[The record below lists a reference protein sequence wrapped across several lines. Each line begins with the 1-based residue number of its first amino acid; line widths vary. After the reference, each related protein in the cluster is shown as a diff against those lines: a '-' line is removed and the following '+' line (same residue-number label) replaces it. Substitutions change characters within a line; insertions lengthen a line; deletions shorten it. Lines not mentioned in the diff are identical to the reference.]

1 MQTIGEA
8 LRNWRLL
15 YEQHEREKQ
24 MGRYASDK
32 GGGGDFTPAPA
43 GTHVARCVRLID
55 LGTHHGEWQGTPT
68 VRNQVYI
75 GWELP
80 NELDSFNDKMQPYVV
95 GMFAT
100 NSLNEKSKLRP
111 LLEAWRGRGFT
122 TEELMKF
129 DLANILGQPCLLTVV
144 HETKDGK
151 TKAKVL
157 GAGKLVKG
165 MECPPQVNPSQQFF
179 IDEWNNA
186 VFESLPEGF
195 QKIIRESDEYKQRMM
210 PATPPS
216 QANPK
221 DRQPGE
227 DFDDDVPF
235 S

>member
-1 MQTIGEA
+1 
-8 LRNWRLL
+8 
-15 YEQHEREKQ
+15 
-24 MGRYASDK
+24 MGRDASDK

-111 LLEAWRGRGFT
+111 LLEAWRGRAFSV
-122 TEELMKF
+122 EELMKF
-129 DLANILGQPCLLTVV
+129 DLVNILGQPCLLTVV
-144 HETKDGK
+144 HEVKDGK

-165 MECPPQVNPSQQFF
+165 MECPPQVNPSQQFW
-179 IDEWNNA
+179 IDEFDPA

-195 QKIIRESDEYKQRMM
+195 QRIIKESDEYKQRMM
-210 PATPPS
+210 PKKPAVDDNYPDEA
-216 QANPK
+216 Q
-221 DRQPGE
+221 RQP
-227 DFDDDVPF
+227 DPDDDIPF
-235 S
+235 